1 MSVIAAIASAL
12 RGEKYVHV
20 DEESKAQK
28 ARLTVHALGVPGDDG
43 IEQGPPVV
51 VPQGPGFKEG
61 VPAGTRHEVP
71 E

>member
-1 MSVIAAIASAL
+1 
-12 RGEKYVHV
+12 V